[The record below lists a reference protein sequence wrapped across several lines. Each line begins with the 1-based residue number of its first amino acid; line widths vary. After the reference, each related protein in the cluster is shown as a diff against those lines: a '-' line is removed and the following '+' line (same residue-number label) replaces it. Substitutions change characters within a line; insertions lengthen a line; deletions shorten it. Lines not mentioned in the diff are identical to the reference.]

1 MIQFVTTMRD
11 GTRWRAKAKSVNAAF
26 NEIAHAR
33 CTGSVGSTTM
43 NDNTRCGGVV
53 ELIAEVHR
61 LNDDGT
67 DVQPS

>member
-33 CTGSVGSTTM
+33 CTGSVGSSTIV
-43 NDNTRCGGVV
+43 DSTRCGGIL
-53 ELIAEVHR
+53 ELRAEVHKIDADG
-61 LNDDGT
+61 ND
-67 DVQPS
+67 VMLS